1 MSDTLRILAFA
12 GSTRRESFNKSLV
25 RIAAT
30 GASEAG
36 ANATCIDLSDYRL
49 PVFDQDEEAVSG
61 KPDHAKTL
69 TQLMS
74 DHDAF
79 LIAAPEYNGSIT
91 GVLKN
96 TIDWVSRPD
105 EDDAPSLAAFRG
117 KVVTLMSAS
126 PGALGGLRGLVHLR
140 SILGN
145 LGCIV
150 LPDQV
155 AVPKAHDAFSSDGT
169 LMDSRQHQRILKLGR
184 TLVDVASRLA
194 PLGQ

>member
-12 GSTRRESFNKSLV
+12 GSTRHESFNRKLV
-25 RIAAT
+25 QIAAA
-30 GASEAG
+30 GAREAG
-36 ANATCIDLSDYRL
+36 ADVTEIDLRDCRL
-49 PVFDQDEEAVSG
+49 PVFDEDDESEHG
-61 KPDHAKTL
+61 KPDNAKVL
-69 TQLMS
+69 KQLMT
-74 DHDAF
+74 DHGAF
-79 LIAAPEYNGSIT
+79 LIAAPEYNSSIT

-96 TIDWVSRPD
+96 SIDWVSRPD
-105 EDDAPSLAAFRG
+105 DGEAAPLVAFRG

-155 AVPKAHDAFSSDGT
+155 AVPKAHDAFNSDGT
-169 LMDSRQHQRILKLGR
+169 LVDPRQHQRILGLGR
-184 TLVDVASRLA
+184 TLASVASKLR
-194 PLGQ
+194 P

>member
-1 MSDTLRILAFA
+1 M
-12 GSTRRESFNKSLV
+12 LV

-30 GASEAG
+30 GAREAG
-36 ANATCIDLSDYRL
+36 ADVTEIDLRDCRL
-49 PVFDQDEEAVSG
+49 PVFDQDDESEHG
-61 KPDHAKTL
+61 KPDNAKAL
-69 TQLMS
+69 KQLMI
-74 DHDAF
+74 DHGAF
-79 LIAAPEYNGSIT
+79 LIAAPEYNSSIT

-96 TIDWVSRPD
+96 SIDWVSRPD
-105 EDDAPSLAAFRG
+105 DDDVAPLVAFRG

-155 AVPKAHDAFSSDGT
+155 AVPKAHEAFKADGT
-169 LMDSRQHQRILKLGR
+169 LVDDAQQQRILGLGR
-184 TLVDVASRLA
+184 TLAAIGSKLSH
-194 PLGQ
+194 